1 LEMRETLTDRR
12 KTVAVRVGKDTSED
26 VEVSKSNEY
35 QRKWREIQQINN
47 VLQRPEIYRSQ
58 KRKQPRFAARPYE

>member
-1 LEMRETLTDRR
+1 MNDLRERNRR
-12 KTVAVRVGKDTSED
+12 KTVAVRLGKGTSED

-35 QRKWREIQQINN
+35 LRKWREIQQTNN

-58 KRKQPRFAARPYE
+58 KRKKPRFAARPYE